1 MSSQETRT
9 RELRALT
16 TAMAE
21 TKLATGYSHASS
33 LEQLWLPL
41 PTILRPFHGLK
52 IPLAFGSPTSSL
64 ASF

>member
-21 TKLATGYSHASS
+21 TKLATGYIVTES
-33 LEQLWLPL
+33 LRETLDTPSGTVHCIPAPEFLADLPL
-41 PTILRPFHGLK
+41 SAK
-52 IPLAFGSPTSSL
+52 
-64 ASF
+64 